1 MNQKK
6 AFMFEQL
13 LQCCENRPASISR
26 LLGIDYNQI
35 AFNCDEQELAG
46 RLYEKYAGTW
56 WEVTFEDFSDV
67 TCDFE
72 NFSDG
77 AGDPENFSDDA
88 GETEPIC
95 VYLADSIQDALRLR
109 PQTSESYWQNALKY
123 FDELIINMYDMEEE
137 CV

>member
-13 LQCCENRPASISR
+13 LQYCNHQPASVGQ
-26 LLGIDYNQI
+26 LLGIDNNPMD
-35 AFNCDEQELAG
+35 FSCDEQEMVG

-56 WEVTFEDFSDV
+56 WEVTFE
-67 TCDFE
+67 
-72 NFSDG
+72 NFPDYVGHASLR
-77 AGDPENFSDDA
+77 
-88 GETEPIC
+88 C

-123 FDELIINMYDMEEE
+123 FDELVFNMCDIEEE

>member
-13 LQCCENRPASISR
+13 LQYCGNRPESISR
-26 LLGIDYNQI
+26 LLGIDSDPIN
-35 AFNCDEQELAG
+35 FNYDEQELAG

-67 TCDFE
+67 AC
-72 NFSDG
+72 
-77 AGDPENFSDDA
+77 
-88 GETEPIC
+88 ETEPVC

>member
-13 LQCCENRPASISR
+13 LQYCNNQPASISK
-26 LLGIDYNQI
+26 LLGIDCNPMD
-35 AFNCDEQELAG
+35 FSCDEQELVR

-56 WEVTFEDFSDV
+56 WEVTYDDYSDV
-67 TCDFE
+67 VD
-72 NFSDG
+72 
-77 AGDPENFSDDA
+77 
-88 GETEPIC
+88 ETLPMC

-109 PQTSESYWQNALKY
+109 PQTSESYWQNALHY
-123 FDELIINMYDMEEE
+123 FDEMIFNMCDIEEE

>member
-13 LQCCENRPASISR
+13 LQCCNDQPASISK
-26 LLGIDYNQI
+26 LLGIDSDPLN
-35 AFNCDEQELAG
+35 FSCDEQELVG

-67 TCDFE
+67 
-72 NFSDG
+72 
-77 AGDPENFSDDA
+77 AV
-88 GETEPIC
+88 ETEPVC

>member
-13 LQCCENRPASISR
+13 LQCCQNRPESISR
-26 LLGIDYNQI
+26 LLGIDSDQI
-35 AFNCDEQELAG
+35 NFNYDEQELAG

-67 TCDFE
+67 ACDF
-72 NFSDG
+72 
-77 AGDPENFSDDA
+77 ENFSDDA